1 MASDKRAN
9 RDEVSEDNLYHS
21 KWSGSSGFFLTL
33 YLMIAKL
40 GIVCNSEN
48 VGKYLNRF
56 KRGKYATSSKR
67 GKTCE
72 WLVSNAKNCHAGKKS
87 GKTRLWFYL

>member
-40 GIVCNSEN
+40 GIVCNSEA
-48 VGKYLNRF
+48 LT
-56 KRGKYATSSKR
+56 KRWKILEPLQARKICYQLQAR
-67 GKTCE
+67 ENMANMIVIPICD
-72 WLVSNAKNCHAGKKS
+72 
-87 GKTRLWFYL
+87 WFI

>member
-1 MASDKRAN
+1 MQRSRSFFSFSSQPQTNMASDKRAN

-40 GIVCNSEN
+40 GIVCNSEA
-48 VGKYLNRF
+48 LT
-56 KRGKYATSSKR
+56 KRWKMLEPLQARKICYQLQAR
-67 GKTCE
+67 E
-72 WLVSNAKNCHAGKKS
+72 NM
-87 GKTRLWFYL
+87 